1 MRRLLVIGFVVAV
14 LWGGMSAQN
23 TKNYT
28 PVNMYMLNPLLI
40 NPAYS
45 GTKESLSANMMIG
58 ANWLD
63 IPGAQLGKA
72 DAAGWMQSGSFDLP
86 LSEQMAVGFI
96 IRNNS
101 FGVNNNFVFYGH
113 YSYRIITG
121 FGKLS
126 FGLRAGLNHYNRNL
140 LKASFRDPLDP
151 VQQFDYS
158 RMYPNFGAGVY
169 WYNDNYNVGFS
180 VPDFFFP
187 PTGSG
192 LFDGDPRNYNYTL
205 TGGYLFRVSDNFKIK
220 PSTMLTYSLKSP
232 LAYQVNLSFIGFKD
246 MVWLGLGYKSQ
257 GFVIL
262 AEFQAATYLRIGYAY
277 EIPTGGV
284 REYAPWGSHEILIR
298 FDNSWEV
305 RNVSPV
311 YFW

>member
-1 MRRLLVIGFVVAV
+1 MKSLMVIGFT
-14 LWGGMSAQN
+14 LIMFLGGVSAQN

-45 GTKESLSANMMIG
+45 GTKESLSANMMFG

-72 DAAGWMQSGSFDLP
+72 SAAGWMQSGSFDLP
-86 LSEQMAVGFI
+86 LSEKNAVGFI
-96 IRNNS
+96 IRNNT

-113 YSYRIITG
+113 YAYRIITG

-140 LKASFRDPLDP
+140 QNASFRDPGDP

-180 VPDFFFP
+180 IPDFFFP

-192 LFDGDPRNYNYTL
+192 MFDGSPLNYNYTL
-205 TGGYLFRVSDNFKIK
+205 TGGYLWRISDDFKIK

-232 LAYQVNLSFIGFKD
+232 LAYQVNLNFIAYKD
-246 MVWLGLGYKSQ
+246 MVWAGVGYKSN
-257 GFVIL
+257 GFIIL
-262 AEFQAATYLRIGYAY
+262 AEVQAATYLRIGYAY
-277 EIPTGGV
+277 ERPTGGV
-284 REYAPWGSHEILIR
+284 KEYAPWGSHEILIR

-305 RNVSPV
+305 RKVSNV